1 MTRTISPID
10 EDLLDVATS
19 LVRRAGQLALQWFQ
33 SSDLAIE
40 RKVDGSPVTEADKA
54 VEAFLRSELEKLFPD
69 DAIVGEEHEDT
80 AGSSGRTWVIDPI
93 DGTKA
98 FTRGVPLFTNLLALN
113 DEQGP
118 AIGIVNAPAANELVA
133 AGRGL
138 GCTWNGS
145 PCGVSTKNNLRGAV
159 VTTSGYDYWKKAD
172 VDAVYASGAQMRT
185 WGDGYGYILVATGRA
200 EAMIDPGL
208 KPWDVAP
215 MNVIIPEAGGTI
227 TNFSAQD
234 RPDAGDIV
242 ASNGLIHSDVLA
254 LLQ

>member
-1 MTRTISPID
+1 MTHALSPVD
-10 EDLLDVATS
+10 EELLGVATS
-19 LVRRAGQLALQWFQ
+19 LVRQAGQLTLQWFQ
-33 SSDLAIE
+33 SSDLAIK
-40 RKVDGSPVTEADKA
+40 RKGDGSPVTEADKTA
-54 VEAFLRSELEKLFPD
+54 EAFLRSELAKLFPD
-69 DAIVGEEHEDT
+69 DAIIGEEHEDT

-113 DEQGP
+113 DEHGP
-118 AIGIVNAPAANELVA
+118 AIGIVNAPAAGELVA

-145 PCGVSTKNNLRGAV
+145 PCAVSTKEHLQGAV
-159 VTTSGYDYWKKAD
+159 VTTSGYDYWKKPD

-200 EAMIDPGL
+200 DAMIDPGI
-208 KPWDVAP
+208 KAWDVAP
-215 MNVIIPEAGGTI
+215 MNIIIPESGGTI
-227 TNFSAQD
+227 TDFSGKD
-234 RPDAGDIV
+234 RPDAGDVV
-242 ASNGLIHSDVLA
+242 ASNGLIHADVLA

>member
-1 MTRTISPID
+1 MTHALSPID
-10 EDLLDVATS
+10 EELLGVATS
-19 LVRRAGQLALQWFQ
+19 LVRQAGELTLQWFR
-33 SSDLAIE
+33 SSELAIE
-40 RKVDGSPVTEADKA
+40 RKGDGSPVTEADKA
-54 VEAFLRSELEKLFPD
+54 AEAFLRRELEKLFPD
-69 DAIVGEEHEDT
+69 DAIVGEEHDDT
-80 AGSSGRTWVIDPI
+80 PGSSGRTWVIDPI

-113 DEQGP
+113 DEHGP

-145 PCGVSTKNNLRGAV
+145 PCAVSTKDTLQGAV
-159 VTTSGYDYWKKAD
+159 VTTSGYDYWKKPD

-200 EAMIDPGL
+200 DAMIDPGI
-208 KPWDVAP
+208 KAWDVAP

-227 TNFSAQD
+227 TNFSALD
-234 RPDAGDIV
+234 RPDAGDVV
-242 ASNGLIHSDVLA
+242 ASNGLIHGDVLA